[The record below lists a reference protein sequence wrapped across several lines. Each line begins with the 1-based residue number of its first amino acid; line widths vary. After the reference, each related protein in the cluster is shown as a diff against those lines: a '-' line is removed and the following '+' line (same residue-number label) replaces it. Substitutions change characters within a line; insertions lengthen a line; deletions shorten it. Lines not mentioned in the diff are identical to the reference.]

1 MRTYFTSI
9 LVLLGFLL
17 TDSAWAAPPHL
28 DSPPR
33 VRHEVGNGFV
43 YVPPQPVTLQFN
55 NPGPQISV
63 PQTGNAVEQLSPS
76 LALGSRMRWES
87 NRSGCRERWKDACQF
102 SITGGA
108 AMSSIGHVTTLDG
121 EPAGPWSRTHD
132 WGSHTGA
139 SLSGPGQVPEII
151 GRPSGAPLE
160 ILRNAPPPILSF
172 VANSRCQNLLNT
184 PAVDDDCHRGSASQ
198 LPLSTILSDCTYG

>member
-43 YVPPQPVTLQFN
+43 YVPPQPVTPQFN

-108 AMSSIGHVTTLDG
+108 AVSSIGHVTTLDG

-132 WGSHTGA
+132 WERTPAHPSADLDRYRKSSVAPPVPPLRFEECAPTNFV
-139 SLSGPGQVPEII
+139 LRGQLPMPE
-151 GRPSGAPLE
+151 PLE
-160 ILRNAPPPILSF
+160 HS
-172 VANSRCQNLLNT
+172 SC
-184 PAVDDDCHRGSASQ
+184 
-198 LPLSTILSDCTYG
+198 